1 MKFRNQLAVNLV
13 KLLAPVHSYPSSETD
28 PVEHA
33 FSLADRTVAR
43 IQHDI
48 DIEHQKAAD
57 QSLAEIRAYK
67 AAASAEASQ
76 AEASVNRPAEVV
88 EGQPEDRRFFVITD
102 ECLVAPR
109 PDESFEAF
117 LNRALLDFESK
128 QA

>member
-13 KLLAPVHSYPSSETD
+13 KLLAPVHSYPSSEID

-48 DIEHQKAAD
+48 DIEHQKAAY
-57 QSLAEIRAYK
+57 QSLAEIHAYK

-76 AEASVNRPAEVV
+76 AEASVNR
-88 EGQPEDRRFFVITD
+88 RFFAITD
-102 ECLVAPR
+102 QGLVAPR
-109 PDESFEAF
+109 PDETFE
-117 LNRALLDFESK
+117 DFMRRILAEFEGK
-128 QA
+128 